1 MKKILALSSLLTIPA
16 VAISAVSCGVSKN
29 SSITSSNVELG
40 MSPYA
45 TSKYLS
51 LFETLNSDR
60 VVNKLQKSFYEIK
73 TSTTES
79 KTEAE
84 VLKWAQDTINSK
96 TDEEIKQM
104 VFLNAAKGS
113 FYSHFSSST
122 TSSEKDDQSILYDVQ
137 DFTYDRV
144 NSTFSFNYVINYYQS
159 DVINY
164 NQSVYNN
171 FYISLNLNY
180 RFENIKIEITTAKTQ
195 GLILPVIKIVE
206 NQPSSASVKL
216 LDYKNEIYNSDK
228 SNPMQ
233 VLSEKLGREATS
245 AAFAATKQLGNSLG
259 KTGDQ
264 LIFGSILDS
273 YIEYREII
281 NSGLTT
287 DLLEADGQCL
297 FQAYNLASYDFTET
311 GTESNILLTE
321 GSPSYLFGIDY
332 IVDTQ
337 EYKKGNIVFKRMN
350 PSKIAVANIY
360 FIDADSTT
368 KERTKWVAFTETQS
382 SSDTNAKN

>member
-45 TSKYLS
+45 TTKYLS

-60 VVNKLQKSFYEIK
+60 LVNKLQKSFYEIK

-96 TDEEIKQM
+96 TDEEVKQM

-159 DVINY
+159 VD
-164 NQSVYNN
+164 NN

>member
-1 MKKILALSSLLTIPA
+1 
-16 VAISAVSCGVSKN
+16 
-29 SSITSSNVELG
+29 

-60 VVNKLQKSFYEIK
+60 LVNKLQKSFYEIK

-96 TDEEIKQM
+96 TDEEVKQM

-159 DVINY
+159 VD
-164 NQSVYNN
+164 NN

-360 FIDADSTT
+360 FIDVDSTT
-368 KERTKWVAFTETQS
+368 KERTKWVAYTETQS
-382 SSDTNAKN
+382 STNTNNNN

>member
-1 MKKILALSSLLTIPA
+1 MK
-16 VAISAVSCGVSKN
+16 
-29 SSITSSNVELG
+29 
-40 MSPYA
+40 
-45 TSKYLS
+45 
-51 LFETLNSDR
+51 
-60 VVNKLQKSFYEIK
+60 
-73 TSTTES
+73 
-79 KTEAE
+79 
-84 VLKWAQDTINSK
+84 
-96 TDEEIKQM
+96 
-104 VFLNAAKGS
+104 
-113 FYSHFSSST
+113 
-122 TSSEKDDQSILYDVQ
+122 KDDQSILYDIQ

-216 LDYKNEIYNSDK
+216 LDYKNEIYNSNK
-228 SNPMQ
+228 SNP
-233 VLSEKLGREATS
+233 VLVLQEKLGREATS
-245 AAFAATKQLGNSLG
+245 AAFAAAKQLGDSLG

-264 LIFGSILDS
+264 LIFGSMLDS
-273 YIEYREII
+273 LIEYQQIT
-281 NSGLTT
+281 NSGITT
-287 DLLEADGQCL
+287 DLLQADIGCL

-311 GTESNILLTE
+311 ATESNILLTE
-321 GSPSYLFGIDY
+321 GSPTYLLGIDY

-337 EYKKGNIVFKRMN
+337 EFKKWNIVFKRMN

-360 FIDADSTT
+360 FIDVDSTT

>member
-45 TSKYLS
+45 TTKYLS

-60 VVNKLQKSFYEIK
+60 LVNKLQKSFYEIK

-96 TDEEIKQM
+96 TNEEVKQM

-144 NSTFSFNYVINYYQS
+144 NSTFSFNYVVNYY
-159 DVINY
+159 
-164 NQSVYNN
+164 
-171 FYISLNLNY
+171 
-180 RFENIKIEITTAKTQ
+180 
-195 GLILPVIKIVE
+195 
-206 NQPSSASVKL
+206 
-216 LDYKNEIYNSDK
+216 
-228 SNPMQ
+228 
-233 VLSEKLGREATS
+233 
-245 AAFAATKQLGNSLG
+245 
-259 KTGDQ
+259 
-264 LIFGSILDS
+264 
-273 YIEYREII
+273 
-281 NSGLTT
+281 
-287 DLLEADGQCL
+287 
-297 FQAYNLASYDFTET
+297 
-311 GTESNILLTE
+311 
-321 GSPSYLFGIDY
+321 
-332 IVDTQ
+332 
-337 EYKKGNIVFKRMN
+337 
-350 PSKIAVANIY
+350 
-360 FIDADSTT
+360 
-368 KERTKWVAFTETQS
+368 
-382 SSDTNAKN
+382 

>member
-1 MKKILALSSLLTIPA
+1 MKKILALSSLLTIPV

-45 TSKYLS
+45 TTKYLS

-60 VVNKLQKSFYEIK
+60 VVNKLKKSFSEIK

-96 TDEEIKQM
+96 TDEEVKQM

-159 DVINY
+159 VD
-164 NQSVYNN
+164 NN

-311 GTESNILLTE
+311 GTESNILLAE
-321 GSPSYLFGIDY
+321 GTPSYLFGIDY

-360 FIDADSTT
+360 FIDVDSTT
-368 KERTKWVAFTETQS
+368 KERTKWVAYTETQS
-382 SSDTNAKN
+382 STNTNNNN

>member
-45 TSKYLS
+45 TTKYLS

-60 VVNKLQKSFYEIK
+60 VVNKLKKSFSEIK

-96 TDEEIKQM
+96 TDEEVKQM

-159 DVINY
+159 VD
-164 NQSVYNN
+164 NN

-311 GTESNILLTE
+311 GTESNILLAE
-321 GSPSYLFGIDY
+321 GTPSYLFGIDY

-360 FIDADSTT
+360 FIDVDSTT
-368 KERTKWVAFTETQS
+368 KERTKWVAYTETQS
-382 SSDTNAKN
+382 STNTNNNN

>member
-16 VAISAVSCGVSKN
+16 VAISAVSSGVSKN

-45 TSKYLS
+45 TTKYLS

-96 TDEEIKQM
+96 TDEEVKQM

-159 DVINY
+159 VD
-164 NQSVYNN
+164 NN

-228 SNPMQ
+228 SNPLQ

-245 AAFAATKQLGNSLG
+245 AAFAATKQLGNYLG

-360 FIDADSTT
+360 FIDVDSTT
-368 KERTKWVAFTETQS
+368 KERTKWVAYTETQS
-382 SSDTNAKN
+382 STNTNTNN

>member
-45 TSKYLS
+45 TTKYLS

-60 VVNKLQKSFYEIK
+60 LVNKLQKSFYEIK

-96 TDEEIKQM
+96 TNEEVKQM

-159 DVINY
+159 VD
-164 NQSVYNN
+164 NN

-180 RFENIKIEITTAKTQ
+180 RFENIKIEITTVKTQ

-360 FIDADSTT
+360 FIDVDSTT
-368 KERTKWVAFTETQS
+368 KERTKWVAYTETQS
-382 SSDTNAKN
+382 STNTNNNN

>member
-45 TSKYLS
+45 TTKYLS

-60 VVNKLQKSFYEIK
+60 VVNKLKKSFSEIK

-96 TDEEIKQM
+96 TNEEVKQM

-159 DVINY
+159 VD
-164 NQSVYNN
+164 NN

-180 RFENIKIEITTAKTQ
+180 RFENIKIEITTVKTQ

-297 FQAYNLASYDFTET
+297 FQAYNLASYDYTET
-311 GTESNILLTE
+311 ATESNILLAE
-321 GSPSYLFGIDY
+321 GTPSYLFGIDY

>member
-29 SSITSSNVELG
+29 SSISNVELG

-45 TSKYLS
+45 ATKYLS

-96 TDEEIKQM
+96 TDEEVKQM
-104 VFLNAAKGS
+104 VFLNAAKGA
-113 FYSHFSSST
+113 FYTLYSPSSA
-122 TSSEKDDQSILYDVQ
+122 SSEKDDQSILYDVQ

-144 NSTFSFNYVINYYQS
+144 NSTFSFNYVVNYYQS
-159 DVINY
+159 ID
-164 NQSVYNN
+164 NN
-171 FYISLNLNY
+171 SYISLNLNY

-216 LDYKNEIYNSDK
+216 LDYKNEIYYSDK

-233 VLSEKLGREATS
+233 VLSEKLAREASS

-264 LIFGSILDS
+264 LIFGSMLDS
-273 YIEYREII
+273 YIEYRQII

-297 FQAYNLASYDFTET
+297 FQAYNLASYDYTET
-311 GTESNILLTE
+311 ATESNILLAE
-321 GSPSYLFGIDY
+321 GTPSYLFGIDY

-360 FIDADSTT
+360 FIDVDSTT
-368 KERTKWVAFTETQS
+368 KERTKWVAYTETQS
-382 SSDTNAKN
+382 SSNTNTNN

>member
-40 MSPYA
+40 MSPHA
-45 TSKYLS
+45 TTKYLS

-60 VVNKLQKSFYEIK
+60 LVNKLKKSFSEIK

-137 DFTYDRV
+137 DFSYDRL

-159 DVINY
+159 VD
-164 NQSVYNN
+164 NN

-233 VLSEKLGREATS
+233 VLSEKLAREASS
-245 AAFAATKQLGNSLG
+245 AAFAATNQLGNSLG

-264 LIFGSILDS
+264 LIFGSMLDS
-273 YIEYREII
+273 YIEYRQII

-360 FIDADSTT
+360 FIDVDSTT
-368 KERTKWVAFTETQS
+368 KERTKWVAYTETQS
-382 SSDTNAKN
+382 SSNTNTNN

>member
-1 MKKILALSSLLTIPA
+1 
-16 VAISAVSCGVSKN
+16 
-29 SSITSSNVELG
+29 
-40 MSPYA
+40 
-45 TSKYLS
+45 
-51 LFETLNSDR
+51 
-60 VVNKLQKSFYEIK
+60 
-73 TSTTES
+73 
-79 KTEAE
+79 
-84 VLKWAQDTINSK
+84 
-96 TDEEIKQM
+96 M

-137 DFTYDRV
+137 DFTYDRL
-144 NSTFSFNYVINYYQS
+144 NSTFSFNYVVNYYQS
-159 DVINY
+159 ID
-164 NQSVYNN
+164 NN
-171 FYISLNLNY
+171 SYISLNLNY

-233 VLSEKLGREATS
+233 VLSEKLAREASS

-297 FQAYNLASYDFTET
+297 FQAYNLASYDYTET
-311 GTESNILLTE
+311 ATESNILLAE
-321 GSPSYLFGIDY
+321 GTPSYLFGIDY

-360 FIDADSTT
+360 FIDVDSTT
-368 KERTKWVAFTETQS
+368 KERTKGVAYTETQS
-382 SSDTNAKN
+382 STNTNTNN

>member
-1 MKKILALSSLLTIPA
+1 
-16 VAISAVSCGVSKN
+16 
-29 SSITSSNVELG
+29 
-40 MSPYA
+40 
-45 TSKYLS
+45 
-51 LFETLNSDR
+51 
-60 VVNKLQKSFYEIK
+60 
-73 TSTTES
+73 
-79 KTEAE
+79 
-84 VLKWAQDTINSK
+84 
-96 TDEEIKQM
+96 
-104 VFLNAAKGS
+104 
-113 FYSHFSSST
+113 
-122 TSSEKDDQSILYDVQ
+122 
-137 DFTYDRV
+137 
-144 NSTFSFNYVINYYQS
+144 
-159 DVINY
+159 
-164 NQSVYNN
+164 
-171 FYISLNLNY
+171 
-180 RFENIKIEITTAKTQ
+180 
-195 GLILPVIKIVE
+195 
-206 NQPSSASVKL
+206 
-216 LDYKNEIYNSDK
+216 
-228 SNPMQ
+228 MQ

-264 LIFGSILDS
+264 LIFGSMLDS
-273 YIEYREII
+273 YIEYRQII

>member
-45 TSKYLS
+45 TTKYLS

-60 VVNKLQKSFYEIK
+60 VVNKLKKSFSEIK

-96 TDEEIKQM
+96 TDEEVKQM

-159 DVINY
+159 VD
-164 NQSVYNN
+164 NN

-311 GTESNILLTE
+311 GTESNILLAE
-321 GSPSYLFGIDY
+321 GTPSYLFGIDY

-360 FIDADSTT
+360 FIDVDSTT
-368 KERTKWVAFTETQS
+368 KERTKWVAYTETQS
-382 SSDTNAKN
+382 STNTNTNN